1 MEDNGKFHYKGD
13 TFPYVYTHYIP
24 LDNVTPENLR
34 INKYLS
40 LNQLGSLIALIL
52 YSSASVVFIAVRGSS
67 S

>member
-1 MEDNGKFHYKGD
+1 MEDNVKFHYKGD

-24 LDNVTPENLR
+24 LDDVTPENLR

-52 YSSASVVFIAVRGSS
+52 Y
-67 S
+67 